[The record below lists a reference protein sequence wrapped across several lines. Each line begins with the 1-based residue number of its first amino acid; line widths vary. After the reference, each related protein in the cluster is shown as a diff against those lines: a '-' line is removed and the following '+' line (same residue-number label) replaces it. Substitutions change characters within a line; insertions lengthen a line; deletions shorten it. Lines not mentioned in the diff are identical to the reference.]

1 MKLFTNKGLIVV
13 LAMCTIGFGQG
24 SRMGTASSTQL
35 QIAQGA
41 RYLSGGGAAAMADG
55 MDAAYWNPAGLAMGE
70 NNVDAISSY
79 RSYLA
84 DTGSNYFGVAGSFG
98 ALGKLGITARTFS
111 IGEVKETTVFYPDGT
126 GQMFTPSFM
135 ILGTTLSKKL
145 SNRTSVGV
153 NANWVSE
160 SFGRVSTNALAFD
173 VGVQYRSLMDIENL
187 NVGFVLKN
195 FGGPVT
201 YDGEGLGVVA
211 QAGDANRP
219 DEYYKVDAASF
230 DLPFTMEMS
239 ASYNLA
245 GLDFGGTYSSNYYAT
260 DKMTFLA
267 AYSLMDMATLRVG
280 YQTSGVAQSIEDE
293 DTSWYTDPFDGLSF
307 GASLNLESLI
317 GMNLSV
323 DYAFMQTKYFSDN
336 QVIALRDRKSVV

>member
-1 MKLFTNKGLIVV
+1 LEPRF
-13 LAMCTIGFGQG
+13 
-24 SRMGTASSTQL
+24 
-35 QIAQGA
+35 
-41 RYLSGGGAAAMADG
+41 
-55 MDAAYWNPAGLAMGE
+55 P
-70 NNVDAISSY
+70 
-79 RSYLA
+79 
-84 DTGSNYFGVAGSFG
+84 
-98 ALGKLGITARTFS
+98 
-111 IGEVKETTVFYPDGT
+111 
-126 GQMFTPSFM
+126 
-135 ILGTTLSKKL
+135 KKL

-336 QVIALRDRKSVV
+336 QVIALRVGF